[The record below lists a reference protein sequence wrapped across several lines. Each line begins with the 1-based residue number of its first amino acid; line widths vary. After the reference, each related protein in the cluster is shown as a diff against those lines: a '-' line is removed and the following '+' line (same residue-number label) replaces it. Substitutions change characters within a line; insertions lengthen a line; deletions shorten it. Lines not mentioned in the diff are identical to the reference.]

1 MKEKRPPTSLVVS
14 CFACGASY
22 SPDRWSELP
31 RVDTLTGSELRQYL
45 LRWPNGSVV
54 EVRSCSVC
62 DKPMARR
69 RSVG

>member
-1 MKEKRPPTSLVVS
+1 MKEERPPICPTVS
-14 CFACGASY
+14 CFACGESY
-22 SPDRWSELP
+22 SPDRWSGLP
-31 RVDTLTGSELRQYL
+31 RMHTLTGTDLRQYL
-45 LRWPNGSVV
+45 LTWPKGSVV